1 MAKIKFRRDTAAA
14 WTQANPTLAQG
25 EPGFEHDTG
34 LLKIGDGSTA
44 WTSLD
49 YASGGGSLTSQ
60 SSVEVQTGD
69 DDRWFVR
76 LRREDNMTNP
86 EYSGVIVRST
96 NYDSL
101 GNAIVAAQIALNDGG
116 VVIFKFTP
124 AGALVWKKSVGPVDN
139 TYFLD
144 SNLVIDSDDN
154 ILFVVNP
161 DDSNTKHIVKMNGE
175 TGAVIFSEILD
186 YTESYDITAI
196 AVDSDGNIII
206 GGHFYFPG
214 NDNNDV
220 AFVAKLNSSADT
232 ITWQHSLV
240 NENRYS
246 HINSLEIDFNDNI
259 VVAGY
264 TERDHDVNG
273 ETVTDEVMLVAKI
286 TSAGSLSWQKTIA
299 LEDVNEGR
307 VTGISLDSLGNI
319 YATGSHWVDTGTP
332 QPWGG
337 QRSNAIVIF
346 KMTPLGVMVWDRR
359 VGPGPCSWVGVST
372 AVGDDGDLYLYAGT
386 YQLNTAGQTNNSAGY
401 WNARLVLA
409 RYNKTTGAVIW
420 QSYFD
425 NPLAQEVPGHGTQ
438 SPWGGTDTDLMT
450 VKGDKILI
458 GGSVRFGV
466 SDADLGSPGGFDGE
480 YFNQGFLAQF
490 DTAATRW
497 SAEGWTLSTSHIPG
511 KLTNTLVATSSTL
524 TWQTDVSLTEEGSA
538 NIEALAVGVS
548 ARRTASKVNVW
559 TFGKDGTFSAP
570 ADTNIKLNQ
579 RQLGYATL
587 YGIIDNT
594 SDDIWFESVT
604 HDADGFAYAI
614 GSNNWNG
621 DYAHIYKFTPE
632 GELVWQRQL
641 YSGDGASFYV
651 EWDNNVYTVANVLD
665 GGEGYKVG
673 DRIIIPGG
681 QLSGTDGINSLTLEV
696 ATITNADNYVGDV
709 STVNIVSGVANGS
722 GNASGVQDGYDAAQ
736 CQEISMTFDPVTG
749 NLVVLLTTPTYNGDT
764 YDNTWTETVLL
775 LIDSGSGTVVSTTT
789 LKDEGDIY
797 AKDAAVS
804 VTGKIAVVGE
814 KYNEYAEYGAVT
826 PLVGSA
832 VDKLW
837 VAKSDIDAE
846 HFPGEQYSNS
856 SDWWITGSS
865 ITDQVQV
872 YSVNEYSGLTG
883 TVRQGSGATFTIA
896 DNGDGTYGVSQPTLG
911 GTNYQ
916 VGHKIKVLGTEI
928 GGATPANDCVVTVI
942 EINPTTGAIT
952 ILGDVSGTAAGV
964 AYQAYNDLSGT
975 NYNVGSGADFLAWFD
990 PTTGAITNYGINN
1003 NVGQNYVVGDVI
1015 TIPGTSFAGGT
1026 SPAND
1031 LTVTVT
1037 SVGGSGDLQN
1047 PVNFS
1052 GSSTSTHLLIS
1063 TNASVDFTSTA
1074 TTFAIKQNLGGEAFV
1089 WTRDFNKAIG
1099 GANTDKFTGVVWN
1112 STGTHLYAVGTGR
1125 YEVSYQQAL
1134 VVKFSSTG
1142 TLLASKFVNDNMGEN
1157 SAEYGSVA
1165 LMANDCIVV
1174 VHDQYN
1180 EDRGETDEVL
1190 VTKLDS
1196 DLNIVWQQFIGV
1208 EDGNGSWDSPYS
1220 PVSVA
1225 VDPATD
1231 EILLAWESDDN
1242 SDIINDDAVYIVKL
1256 DTDGEILWKRIFG
1269 IHESD
1274 NGINWNDSGNKALS
1288 IHGDQFTLVGFTDGP
1303 SDETDNAFIVTLPL
1317 DGTGVGLHGIWTYS
1331 DLNDNR
1337 IKVWRLSNTTS
1348 TSFTPTVNSG
1358 AITYTDNIKYYYT
1371 NYPNEGFTFYPQ
1383 VIRSNEGGAI
1393 EFADGSKQTFSTALV
1408 PQVRISEN
1416 RYTIRPEDSGRHIL
1430 IDDGNYRI
1438 RIPNW
1443 QIVTLPVG
1451 FTFTIVNITNS
1462 TTYVE
1467 NEDSNNYRGE
1477 MWLSGSNSK
1486 TPLVGIN
1493 DNGSGQMVTLM
1504 KIKEGTISNDGD
1516 NHGDIWM
1523 IAGADIFD
1531 DF

>member
-1 MAKIKFRRDTAAA
+1 MTTRIKLRRDTAAN
-14 WTQANPTLAQG
+14 WTTTNPILAAG
-25 EPGFEHDTG
+25 EPGLETDTG
-34 LLKIGDGSTA
+34 KVKYGDGITRWNA
-44 WTSLD
+44 IEHT
-49 YASGGGSLTSQ
+49 GGDALTNDGAIQ
-60 SSVEVQTGD
+60 VQTGD

-76 LRREDNMTNP
+76 LRREDNITDP
-86 EYSGVIVRST
+86 EYQGVVVRST

-116 VVIFKFTP
+116 IVIFKFTP
-124 AGALVWKKSVGPVDN
+124 AGELVWKKSVGPVDN

-161 DDSNTKHIVKMNGE
+161 DDSDTKHIVKMNGE

-186 YTESYDITAI
+186 YTEIYDITAI
-196 AVDSDGNIII
+196 AVDSDSNIVI

-220 AFVAKLNSSADT
+220 AFVAKLNSSANT
-232 ITWQHSLV
+232 IIWQHSLV

-264 TERDHDVNG
+264 TERDHLVNG
-273 ETVTDEVMLVAKI
+273 ETVTDEVMLVAKV

-386 YQLNTAGQTNNSAGY
+386 YQLNTAGQADNSVGY

-409 RYNKTTGAVIW
+409 RYNKTTGDVIW

-425 NPLAQEVPGHGTQ
+425 NPLAQEVPGHGTD
-438 SPWGGTDTDLMT
+438 SPWGGTDTDLMS

-466 SDADLGSPGGFDGE
+466 SDADFGSPGGFNGE

-511 KLTNTLVATSSTL
+511 KLTNTLVATASTL

-651 EWDNNVYTVANVLD
+651 EWDNDVYTVANVLD

-696 ATITNADNYVGDV
+696 ATITNATDYVGDV

-722 GNASGVQDGYDAAQ
+722 GNASYVQDYYDAAQ

-749 NLVVLLTTPTYNGDT
+749 NLVVLLTTPTFNGDNF
-764 YDNTWTETVLL
+764 DNTWTETVLL

-814 KYNEYAEYGAVT
+814 KYNEYAEYGAIT

-883 TVRQGSGATFTIA
+883 TVRQGSGATFDIT
-896 DNGDGTYGVSQPTLG
+896 DNGNGTYSAGIVSG
-911 GTNYQ
+911 GTNYLA
-916 VGHKIKVLGTEI
+916 GHKMQISGLAI
-928 GGATPANDCVVTVI
+928 GGLDVTNDITITVDAVDA
-942 EINPTTGAIT
+942 GAIT
-952 ILGDVSGTAAGV
+952 SVSNSGTAAGTTSTT
-964 AYQAYNDLSGT
+964 YNALTGT
-975 NYNVGSGADFLAWFD
+975 NYLVGSGADFIAWFD
-990 PTTGAITNYGINN
+990 PTTGAMNNYGINN

-1052 GSSTSTHLLIS
+1052 GTSTSTHLLIS
-1063 TNASVDFTSTA
+1063 TNASVDFTATA

-1125 YEVSYQQAL
+1125 YEVDYQQAL

-1142 TLLASKFVNDNMGEN
+1142 TLVASKFVNDNLGEN
-1157 SAEYGSVA
+1157 SADYGAVA

-1208 EDGNGSWDSPYS
+1208 ETGSGNSWNSPYS

-1231 EILLAWESDDN
+1231 EILLAWESNDN

-1274 NGINWNDSGNKALS
+1274 NGINWNDHGNKALS

-1317 DGTGVGLHGIWTYS
+1317 DGTGVGLHGIWTYAE
-1331 DLNDNR
+1331 LNDNR

-1408 PQVRISEN
+1408 PQVRIGEN

-1443 QIVTLPVG
+1443 QKLTLPVG

-1462 TTYVE
+1462 TVYVE

-1477 MWLSGSNSK
+1477 MWLSGNDSK

-1504 KIKEGTISNDGD
+1504 KIKEGTQSNDGD

-1531 DF
+1531 DY